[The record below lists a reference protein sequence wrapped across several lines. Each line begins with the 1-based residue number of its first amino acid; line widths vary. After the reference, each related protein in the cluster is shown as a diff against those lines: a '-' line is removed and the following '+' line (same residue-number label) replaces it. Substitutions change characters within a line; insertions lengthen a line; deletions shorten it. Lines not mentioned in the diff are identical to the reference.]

1 MRSVTDWLEPRLALA
16 ATLAASG
23 GLADAA
29 MADTAGGGP
38 NGSGGSSGSSA
49 PLFLGIDLGTSDV
62 VSMVLDAQGRPVAV
76 RLDWADV
83 VRDGVVWD
91 FFGAVQIVRRQIESL
106 ATQLGERLP
115 RRAATSYPPGTDP
128 RISVNVIEAAE
139 LEVSGVIDEPSA
151 VAALLQLD
159 RAAVVDIGG
168 GTTGVAVVQQGRIV
182 YSGDEPTGGHH
193 VTLTLAGARNL
204 PLAEAEALKRRD
216 DNAALWPVVRPVF
229 DKMAHIVDTHLQGQ
243 QVDTLYLSGG
253 SCSMPGVRDLFA
265 QVFPQLQVILP
276 RPPLFLTPLA
286 IAAHGLPG
294 ARPQAET

>member
-1 MRSVTDWLEPRLALA
+1 MRSIDDWLEPRLARA
-16 ATLAASG
+16 AALAASG
-23 GLADAA
+23 EMVADAA
-29 MADTAGGGP
+29 
-38 NGSGGSSGSSA
+38 NGAA
-49 PLFLGIDLGTSDV
+49 PGTGLHLGIDLGTSDV
-62 VSMVLDAQGRPVAV
+62 VSMVLDAQGNPVAV

-106 ATQLGERLP
+106 AAQLGERLP

-204 PLAEAEALKRRD
+204 PLTEAEALKRRA

-265 QVFPQLQVILP
+265 QVFPHLQVILP